1 MKKELY
7 NHIES
12 PIWIKNRDN
21 KISFINESFKKIFD
35 VKDVRF
41 QEHFEF
47 FSSLIR
53 LRSPQIIVLNGR
65 EYVNKIISKE
75 EDFENIVNILVDL
88 GEVKEKTESNND
100 NHVLRTIIDNIPK
113 LIFYKDKDLKYL
125 GINQACQNFYNSR
138 GVYDIIGKN
147 DLDFPLERE
156 VVEACY
162 RHDKQ
167 VLEGRKTL
175 YIEEGVLLEGH
186 SERSYFQTVKT
197 PIINDKDE
205 VEGLVGIVFDIT
217 EHKNIE
223 KKLREISYLDKLT
236 NLYNRACFDEKIREL
251 TERKQFPIGIITGDV
266 NGLKIVNDTIG
277 HVQGDELLKSMANIF
292 KKVSRDQYFVF
303 RWGGDEFVTLIPN
316 ASEEM
321 CQDYINQVEEMCR
334 QSNDEFFKL
343 SIAQGYAMLTENDKI
358 DDVLRESDN
367 KVYRRKIMQNKS
379 VRASV
384 MATLNK
390 NLQLK
395 NIETEE
401 HTERVS
407 NYCKKI
413 GEDMKLD
420 HETLEQLVLVA
431 KSHDI
436 GKIGIPEEILLKSEK
451 LTPDEYE
458 IMKTHSERGYRFAL
472 LIPELSHVAR
482 GILTHHERWDGKG
495 YPLGIAG
502 EEIPLTAR
510 IVAVVDTF
518 DEMTHD
524 RVYSKA
530 RSREEAIAEIINGS
544 GKHFD
549 PDIVDIF
556 CKVMKQENDGD

>member
-7 NHIES
+7 DHIEC
-12 PIWIKNRDN
+12 PIWIKDRNN
-21 KISFINESFKKIFD
+21 NISFINESFKKIFN
-35 VKDVRF
+35 VKDVAL
-41 QEHFEF
+41 QEQLEL
-47 FSSLIR
+47 FSNLSQLK
-53 LRSPQIIVLNGR
+53 SPQTIVINGK
-65 EYVNKIISKE
+65 EYINKIISKE
-75 EDFENIVNILVDL
+75 DDFENIVNILVDL

-100 NHVLRTIIDNIPK
+100 NNVLRTIIDNIPEV
-113 LIFYKDKDLKYL
+113 IFYKDKDLKYL

-156 VVEACY
+156 FVEACY
-162 RHDKQ
+162 SHDKQ

-175 YIEEGVLLEGH
+175 YIEEDVLVEGQ

-197 PIINDKDE
+197 PIINDEGE

-251 TERKQFPIGIITGDV
+251 TEKRQFPIGIITGDV

-277 HVQGDELLKSMANIF
+277 HIQGDELLKSMADIF
-292 KKVSRDQYFVF
+292 KKVSKDQYFVF

-343 SIAQGYAMLTENDKI
+343 SIAQGYAMLTETDKI

-367 KVYRRKIMQNKS
+367 KVYREKIVQNKS

-401 HTERVS
+401 HTQRVAE
-407 NYCKKI
+407 YCKKI
-413 GEDMKLD
+413 GEAMNLD

-482 GILTHHERWDGKG
+482 GILTHHERWDGRG

-510 IVAVVDTF
+510 IVAVVDAF

-524 RVYSKA
+524 RVYSKT

-544 GKHFD
+544 GKQFD
-549 PDIVDIF
+549 PDIVDVF
-556 CKVMKQENDGD
+556 CKIMKQETDLE

>member
-100 NHVLRTIIDNIPK
+100 NHVLRTIIDNIPQ

-147 DLDFPLERE
+147 DLDFPLERDFL
-156 VVEACY
+156 EACY

-175 YIEEGVLLEGH
+175 YIEEDVLLEGH

-197 PIINDKDE
+197 PITNDE
-205 VEGLVGIVFDIT
+205 GEIEGLVGIVFDIT

-236 NLYNRACFDEKIREL
+236 NLYNRAYFDEKINEL
-251 TERKQFPIGIITGDV
+251 TTEKQFPIGIITGDV
-266 NGLKIVNDTIG
+266 NGLKIINDTIG
-277 HVQGDELLKSMANIF
+277 HVQGDELLKSVADIF
-292 KKVSRDQYFVF
+292 KKVSKDQYFVF

-321 CQDYINQVEEMCR
+321 CQDYMNQVEEMCR

-343 SIAQGYAMLTENDKI
+343 SIAQGYAMLTKTDKI
-358 DDVLRESDN
+358 DDILRESEN
-367 KVYRRKIMQNKS
+367 KVYREKILQNKS
-379 VRASV
+379 VRTSV
-384 MATLNK
+384 MATLKK

-401 HTERVS
+401 HTDRVAK
-407 NYCKKI
+407 YCKRI
-413 GEDMKLD
+413 GKAMKLD
-420 HETLEQLVLVA
+420 HETLEQLVLIA

-472 LIPELSHVAR
+472 LIPELSHVTR

-510 IVAVVDTF
+510 IVAVVDAF
-518 DEMTHD
+518 DEMNHD